1 MYLVFLHEKI
11 VYGSGWKIINL
22 PVFVFLFTH
31 VDILYKNV
39 DEYNQCLGISGH
51 WSRVFP
57 ENHSV
62 IYRHGKEL
70 VHAITVALEVH
81 ILFFYN

>member
-1 MYLVFLHEKI
+1 
-11 VYGSGWKIINL
+11 
-22 PVFVFLFTH
+22 
-31 VDILYKNV
+31 
-39 DEYNQCLGISGH
+39 
-51 WSRVFP
+51 VFP

-81 ILFFYN
+81 ILFSIINEAYQFRFEMCRFLILDYLRCQRPRCIVNSVL